1 MPLNIDDF
9 DYLLPPELIA
19 QQPCENRSA
28 SKMLRFAPFSE
39 QFSHLPFSAI
49 VDCLDEKDL
58 LVFNDTKVFP
68 ARLFGRKETGGK
80 IECLVERLLANNQAW
95 VHLRSSKSPKP
106 GAQLQFDFGTATLLR
121 RDDDLFLLQFELS
134 EPLLTILQQH
144 GRLPLPPYIEREVR
158 AQDLDRYQTVYAD
171 KIGAVAAPT
180 AGLHFTPEVLAN
192 LQQRGVELGYL
203 TLHVGAGTFA
213 PVRTKNIAEHRMH
226 REWFAINAKLCEQIQ
241 ACKARG
247 GRVVSV
253 GTTVLRALET
263 LTRGPLLPF
272 EGDTDIFITPGFE
285 FRCVDALLTNFHLPK
300 STLLMLVAAFAGY
313 DTMMQAYQVAIAE
326 RYRFFSYGDCMLI
339 A

>member
-1 MPLNIDDF
+1 MPLSVDDF
-9 DYLLPPELIA
+9 DYLLPSELIA
-19 QQPCENRSA
+19 QQPCEHRSA

-39 QFSHLPFSAI
+39 QFSHVSFGAI

-68 ARLFGRKETGGK
+68 ARLFGHKQTGGK
-80 IECLVERLLANNQAW
+80 IECLVERLLKNNQAW

-106 GAQLQFDFGTATLLR
+106 GAQLHFDFGTATLIK
-121 RDDDLFLLQFELS
+121 RDEDLFLLQFELS

-180 AGLHFTPEVLAN
+180 AGLHFTPEVLAS

-213 PVRTKNIAEHRMH
+213 PVRTKNIDEHRMH
-226 REWFAINAKLCEQIQ
+226 REWFEVDATLCDQIQ

-247 GRVVSV
+247 GRVVAV

-263 LTRGPLLPF
+263 VARGPLTPYQ
-272 EGDTDIFITPGFE
+272 GDTEIFITPGFE

-313 DTMMQAYQVAIAE
+313 ETMMQAYQVAIAE